1 MTDEFEIYDEV
12 LKPMRSDIS
21 SKVVFAHFNVSSVRN
36 KFLFLVKQFE
46 GNTDILM
53 ILEIGD
59 SFPPGNFLIDGY
71 SKPCKLDRNSI
82 DGILFM
88 KEMSY
93 PTLLPLKRN
102 LMKAFMWN

>member
-1 MTDEFEIYDEV
+1 
-12 LKPMRSDIS
+12 MRSDIS